1 MPKRQPS
8 KVVREPVQ
16 VYLDAPDRDTLE
28 QAALI
33 SGLPRAEVLRRGLRQ
48 YAAELLADQSPAL
61 SFLDT
66 AASAA
71 PADVPPDIAERHDDY
86 LADSEIASWTTA
98 APIKKAKRK
107 VT

>member
-1 MPKRQPS
+1 
-8 KVVREPVQ
+8 VREPVQ

-71 PADVPPDIAERHDDY
+71 PAEAPPDIAERHDDY
-86 LADSEIASWTTA
+86 LADSETASWTTA
-98 APIKKAKRK
+98 APAKKAKRNAK
-107 VT
+107 